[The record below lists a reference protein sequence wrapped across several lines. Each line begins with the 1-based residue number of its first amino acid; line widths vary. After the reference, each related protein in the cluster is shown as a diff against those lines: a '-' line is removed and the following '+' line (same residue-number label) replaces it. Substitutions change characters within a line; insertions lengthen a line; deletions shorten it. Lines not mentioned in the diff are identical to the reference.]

1 MVVSPLSGAPNV
13 LFIGRLSKEKDLERL
28 LDAWPVVIGDRPD
41 ASLTLA
47 GGGGAYRSMESI
59 LKQRVSS
66 DPVLSSSVVLSGW
79 VEDVSALLSANDV
92 FVFPSLSEGMSNA
105 LLEAA
110 AAGRVIVASNI
121 PANRAVLG
129 DDYPLLF
136 EAGDTD
142 ALGRALRSAITDE
155 KVRASARDRL
165 ALRIDSFSERRIV
178 DRVEGMVEGAY
189 RARNQHP

>member
-28 LDAWPVVIGDRPD
+28 LDAWPAVVGDRPD

-47 GGGGAYRSMESI
+47 GSGGAYRSVESI

-165 ALRIDSFSERRIV
+165 ALRIDSFSERGIV